1 MAEEIEIKNVGGKGV
16 ASEATLKRLQEAMT
30 AMARQMGASN
40 DQNSK
45 AFDAYKK
52 SLTLATDKQRKNTE
66 AVDENTEAVESNT
79 SALGSI
85 AGALGGALMSG
96 ITSVAGSMFGLG
108 KELLVGGDKLSDFT
122 RHVPLVGGA
131 LTGVIGYFEE
141 LTDTF
146 QGLSSQGASFNNSII
161 EMRTSALEAGLNFTR
176 YTELISQNSDRLT
189 FFGGTVTQGAQQLGR
204 FSKEFRTSNVGRN
217 LAAMGFTVDEL
228 NEGLL
233 DFAQLEARVTGQ
245 RIRDERQLID
255 GTASYLKELDQLAKL
270 TGTSRRQQADLMAQ
284 NAAEANV
291 AARMAGM
298 GREERLR
305 FQGNINHISTLL
317 PGFGNAFKD
326 LTDGIPQTELGERLY
341 SMVPEFARL
350 AENAENLSLEELDEG
365 LRRIA
370 PQLSEF
376 RDSMGAAAV
385 TAIGDQD
392 AGFAALFGSMYQFE
406 EYMARTFD
414 PVAAAEEAEKREL
427 ITTSL
432 GNMSTEIERIRSEIL
447 LKFFEEGGV
456 GARVQSFLESI
467 TQEDINAFNTSLN
480 TFMDSFNADPGQ
492 AIKDLYQ
499 NIMDYLF
506 GRVEE
511 GGPGNMYE
519 RRVGGVIEPM
529 LESITNSLKEGFTSL
544 LNNPELRQVLSDSF
558 RSLLRGIND
567 SGFIGDMMIDDDLL
581 LSNNERQLNSQIEVL
596 QNRIREAE
604 LDRGYASSYGYE
616 ASTSAEELQR
626 MRDELASLQA
636 QIPTRLVGTYGA
648 TGSLT
653 EPRNTIARIHAGERV
668 LNPQEAAEY
677 NNPTTSSDTSSATT
691 ADTNSQ
697 QQVSDSA
704 TTAVTNSQQQVS
716 ESINRLNTTM
726 RSMVTMMQENN
737 KLTKQTVNAIA
748 ETSNMIG

>member
-1 MAEEIEIKNVGGKGV
+1 VAEEIEIKNVGGKGV

-122 RHVPLVGGA
+122 RHVPLVGGV
-131 LTGVIGYFEE
+131 LTGVVGYFEE

-204 FSKEFRTSNVGRN
+204 FSKEFRTSGVGRN
-217 LAAMGFTVDEL
+217 LAAMGFTVEEL

-245 RIRDERQLID
+245 RIRDEQQLID

-284 NAAEANV
+284 QAAEANV
-291 AARMAGM
+291 AARMANM
-298 GREERLR
+298 SDEERIR
-305 FQGNINHISTLL
+305 FQGNLNAVSTLL
-317 PGFGNAFKD
+317 PGFSNAFKD

-365 LRRIA
+365 LRRVA
-370 PQLSEF
+370 PQLTEF

-392 AGFAALFGSMYQFE
+392 AGFAALFGAMYQFE
-406 EYMARTFD
+406 EYMARAFD
-414 PVAAAEEAEKREL
+414 PEAAAEEAAKREL
-427 ITTSL
+427 ITTGL
-432 GNMSTEIERIRSEIL
+432 TNMSTEVERIRSDIL

-456 GARVQSFLESI
+456 GARVQSFLESV
-467 TQEDINAFNTSLN
+467 TEEDINAFSTTLN

-492 AIKDLYQ
+492 AISDLYK

-506 GRVEE
+506 GYVEE

-519 RRVGGVIEPM
+519 RRVGGVLEPM

-558 RSLLRGIND
+558 RSLLRGINN
-567 SGFIGDMMIDDDLL
+567 SGFIGDMMVDDDLL
-581 LSNNERQLNSQIEVL
+581 LSDNERQLNSQIEAL

-604 LDRGYASSYGYE
+604 LDRGYASSYGYD

-626 MRDELASLQA
+626 MRDELANLQA

-648 TGSLT
+648 TGRLT

-677 NNPTTSSDTSSATT
+677 NNSTTSSDTSSATT
-691 ADTNSQ
+691 AVAS
-697 QQVSDSA
+697 
-704 TTAVTNSQQQVS
+704 SQQQVS

-748 ETSNMIG
+748 ESGNMIG

>member
-52 SLTLATDKQRKNTE
+52 SLTLATDKQRKNTD

-122 RHVPLVGGA
+122 RHVPLVGGV
-131 LTGVIGYFEE
+131 LTGVVGYFEE

-189 FFGGTVTQGAQQLGR
+189 FFGGTVTQGARQLGT
-204 FSKEFRTSNVGRN
+204 FSKEFRTSGVGRN
-217 LAAMGFTVDEL
+217 LAAMGFTVEEL

-245 RIRDERQLID
+245 RIRDEQQLID

-270 TGTSRRQQADLMAQ
+270 TGTNRRQQADLMAQ

-291 AARMAGM
+291 AARMANM
-298 GREERLR
+298 SDEERAR
-305 FQGNINHISTLL
+305 FQGNLNAVSTLL

-326 LTDGIPQTELGERLY
+326 LSDGIPQTELGERLY

-365 LRRIA
+365 LRRVA

-376 RDSMGAAAV
+376 RDSLGAEGV
-385 TAIGDQD
+385 TALSDQD
-392 AGFAALFGSMYQFE
+392 AGFAALFGAMYQFE
-406 EYMARTFD
+406 EYMARAFD
-414 PVAAAEEAEKREL
+414 PEAAAEEAAKRAL
-427 ITTSL
+427 ITAGLT
-432 GNMSTEIERIRSEIL
+432 NMSTEIERIRSDIL

-467 TQEDINAFNTSLN
+467 TEEDINAFSTTLN

-492 AIKDLYQ
+492 AIADLYNDILDVLLGEFSRPDGTGARQ
-499 NIMDYLF
+499 GGILAPMIDNITTSFMS
-506 GRVEE
+506 GIR
-511 GGPGNMYE
+511 
-519 RRVGGVIEPM
+519 
-529 LESITNSLKEGFTSL
+529 SIFED
-544 LNNPELRQVLSDSF
+544 PELRRTVSEAF

-567 SGFIGDMMIDDDLL
+567 SGFLGNMLVNDDLL
-581 LSNNERQLNSQIEVL
+581 LSDNERQLNSQIEVL

-616 ASTSAEELQR
+616 SSTSAEELQR
-626 MRDELASLQA
+626 MRDELATLQA

-648 TGSLT
+648 TGKLT

-677 NNPTTSSDTSSATT
+677 NSSTTSSDTSSATT
-691 ADTNSQ
+691 AVAS
-697 QQVSDSA
+697 
-704 TTAVTNSQQQVS
+704 SQQQVS

-726 RSMVTMMQENN
+726 RSMVSMMQENN

-748 ETSNMIG
+748 ESGNMIG

>member
-122 RHVPLVGGA
+122 RHVPLVGGV
-131 LTGVIGYFEE
+131 LTGVVGYFEE

-204 FSKEFRTSNVGRN
+204 FSKEFRTSGVGRN
-217 LAAMGFTVDEL
+217 LAAMGFTVEEL

-245 RIRDERQLID
+245 RIRDEQQLID

-284 NAAEANV
+284 QAAEANV
-291 AARMAGM
+291 AARMANM
-298 GREERLR
+298 SDEERIR
-305 FQGNINHISTLL
+305 FQGNLNAVSTLL
-317 PGFGNAFKD
+317 PGFSNAFKD

-365 LRRIA
+365 LRRVA
-370 PQLSEF
+370 PQLTEF

-392 AGFAALFGSMYQFE
+392 AGFAALFGAMYQFE
-406 EYMARTFD
+406 EYMARAFD
-414 PVAAAEEAEKREL
+414 PEAAAEEAAKREL
-427 ITTSL
+427 ITTGL
-432 GNMSTEIERIRSEIL
+432 TNMSTEVERIRSDIL

-456 GARVQSFLESI
+456 GARVQSFLESV
-467 TQEDINAFNTSLN
+467 TEEDINAFSTTLN

-492 AIKDLYQ
+492 AISDLYK

-506 GRVEE
+506 GYVEE

-519 RRVGGVIEPM
+519 RRVGGVLEPM

-558 RSLLRGIND
+558 RSLLRGINN
-567 SGFIGDMMIDDDLL
+567 SGFIGDMMVDDDLL
-581 LSNNERQLNSQIEVL
+581 LSDNERQLNSQIEAL

-604 LDRGYASSYGYE
+604 LDRGYASSYGYD

-626 MRDELASLQA
+626 MRDELANLQA

-648 TGSLT
+648 TGRLT

-677 NNPTTSSDTSSATT
+677 NNSTTSSDTSSATT
-691 ADTNSQ
+691 AVAS
-697 QQVSDSA
+697 
-704 TTAVTNSQQQVS
+704 SQQQVS

-748 ETSNMIG
+748 ESGNMIG